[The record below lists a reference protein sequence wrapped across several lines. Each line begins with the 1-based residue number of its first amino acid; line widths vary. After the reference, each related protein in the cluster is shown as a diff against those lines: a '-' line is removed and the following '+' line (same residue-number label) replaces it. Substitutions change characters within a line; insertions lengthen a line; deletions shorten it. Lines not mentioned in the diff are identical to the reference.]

1 MKIAI
6 IGYGKMGHVIEQI
19 AKERGHEVVLI
30 LDALINPQDFTAE
43 NLRKADVAIE
53 FTRPDAAFDNYIKCF
68 NAGIPVVSGTT
79 GWLEKLPEVQR
90 ICKEEGRT
98 FFYSSNYAIGVNI
111 FFRVNKFLAKLMNHY
126 SDFDISMQE
135 IHHIHKLD
143 KSSGTANTIAEGILE
158 NVERKDSWTLDNKPT
173 DKQIY
178 IDVVREGEVPGTHT
192 VNYTSPIEDIT
203 ITHTSHNRNG
213 LALGAV
219 LAAEFL
225 VGKPSGFYT
234 MDDLMQF

>member
-19 AKERGHEVVLI
+19 AKQRGNEVVLI

-90 ICKEEGRT
+90 ICKEEGKT

-143 KSSGTANTIAEGILE
+143 KPSGTAITIAEGILE

>member
-19 AKERGHEVVLI
+19 AKERGNEVVLI

-53 FTRPDAAFDNYIKCF
+53 FTRPDAAYDNIMKCF
-68 NAGIPVVSGTT
+68 NAGVPVVSGTT
-79 GWLEKLPEVQR
+79 GWLEKLPEAKR
-90 ICKEEGRT
+90 MCKEEGKT
-98 FFYSSNYAIGVNI
+98 LFYSSNYAIGVNI

-126 SDFDISMQE
+126 TNYDVNMQE

-143 KSSGTANTIAEGILE
+143 KPSGTAITIAEGIIE
-158 NVERKDSWTLDNKPT
+158 NVDRKDSWTLDPKPT

-178 IDVVREGEVPGTHT
+178 IDVLREGEVPGTHT
-192 VNYTSPIEDIT
+192 VNYTSPIDDIT
-203 ITHTSHNRNG
+203 ITHVSHNRNG

-219 LAAEFL
+219 LAAEYL

-234 MDDLMQF
+234 MDDLMDF

>member
-90 ICKEEGRT
+90 ICKEEGKT

-143 KSSGTANTIAEGILE
+143 KPSGTAITIAEGILE

>member
-1 MKIAI
+1 
-6 IGYGKMGHVIEQI
+6 MGHVIEQI

-90 ICKEEGRT
+90 ICKEEGKT

-143 KSSGTANTIAEGILE
+143 KPSGTAITIAEGIIE
-158 NVERKDSWTLDNKPT
+158 NVERKDSWTLDSKPT

-178 IDVVREGEVPGTHT
+178 IDVVREGEGPGTHT

-225 VGKPSGFYT
+225 FGKPSGFYT

>member
-19 AKERGHEVVLI
+19 AKQRGNEVVLI

-90 ICKEEGRT
+90 ICKEEGKT

-143 KSSGTANTIAEGILE
+143 KPSGTAITIAEGILE
-158 NVERKDSWTLDNKPT
+158 NVERKDSWTLDSKPT

>member
-53 FTRPDAAFDNYIKCF
+53 FTRPDAACDNYIKCF

-90 ICKEEGRT
+90 ICKEEGKT

-143 KSSGTANTIAEGILE
+143 KPSGTAITIAEGILE